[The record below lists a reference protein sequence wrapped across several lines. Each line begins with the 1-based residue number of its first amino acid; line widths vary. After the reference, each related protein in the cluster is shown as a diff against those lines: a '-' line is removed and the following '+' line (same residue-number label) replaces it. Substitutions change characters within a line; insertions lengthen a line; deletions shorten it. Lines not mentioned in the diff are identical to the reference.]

1 MYPVPVTGSAAT
13 FSDPSE
19 SDGDGK
25 GCVVQSDV
33 SSVGLRQVEAS
44 TVTISPTTVGGG
56 LSTCDDIGK
65 ASTSRSGIAAV
76 SSPAIIADQDVSDL
90 LGVKLHPDSAQIIS
104 DLLLRAVEL
113 AGVPYKGRLSEQLPS
128 NVRDKLTTTGR
139 IIWCNTYKVLCRATF
154 VRRCFFKYYGEHM
167 PGFIHSLPNIKVLS
181 DSPGGGVETLTGDRL
196 LSFLSR
202 LDSAIRSRAE
212 RIFIS
217 IWDEVF
223 CGISGALEGE
233 SLDAI
238 SCEDFTVVLDIAGI
252 PLIASSSTSHLK
264 ARYSKTK
271 TNSKDVD
278 KCKASGDGSSSAPTT
293 EGRYASGSGVPAHV
307 STHSDTGI
315 VCATVGEVSPI
326 LYVDL
331 LGFKL
336 HPDSDELISRLFHD
350 VCESARMSYSC
361 SMDNYLLTA
370 MNSGLSRVGL
380 AIWCRMYRELHL
392 SSFIARC
399 LCIYHYKYRPDF
411 IRALPYIRVLSSS
424 SDCKPV
430 PLSGGSLL
438 VFLSKIDCAVTVRV
452 KYIFKSR
459 WDKVA
464 RDVFAELED
473 GSLSGIRCEDVINVL
488 DVAGVPVVAL
498 SDSKRRK
505 VKEKL
510 SKEALSDL
518 KIRISTTDEGKISE
532 SGNKTADKGTTS
544 GGVTADPMSSSS
556 SLQLQSELPSQPEP
570 DSLPEGTVSSLPI
583 VTESIPQTRV
593 IRVISKSKTP
603 GSDVVVVSPGGTV
616 SSLPPIA
623 GSVPQIRVIRVI
635 SKSKSSGSGDKAAG
649 EGIVS
654 GSGIVAV
661 SPDNAGSSSP
671 VVAETAPQVRIIRV
685 ISKSK
690 ASGSGINITN
700 AAASGGGGV
709 VLSPDGTKSSLPP
722 ITGSVPQTRVIRS
735 ISKNETSGSGS
746 SGKATS
752 DDIVSGSGI
761 VAASPDNAE
770 SSLPIVTETVPQV
783 RVVRVICKR
792 KTLGSGI
799 NVTSDAVSS
808 GGGVVVVS
816 PDGTKSS
823 LPSITGSVPQT
834 RAISESKI
842 SGSGSEATGEGT
854 TLGGGIVVAS
864 PDGAGSSLP
873 PVTET
878 VIQRCV
884 ISESNISGDSS
895 KCAEGTESGSS
906 AIDLTS
912 RLVVSLPRLKFQHEL
927 SSQPESSLSP
937 VDTVPQRCVI
947 SESKISGDSSKCAE
961 GTESGSSAID
971 LTRRLVVSLPRL
983 KFQHELSSQPESSL
997 SPVDTVPR
1005 RRLIS
1010 EGNISGGSS
1019 KCAEGTESVSSTAA
1033 LTNSPVISSTQ
1044 LRSEL
1049 SSQSE
1054 TQLRSLLLLE
1064 GKYDRLSPRFVKSLS
1079 YRDRSANLYDIA
1091 STSDGPPSN
1100 YSDFGALVGELSPAP
1115 SSPPSISFAPLS
1127 PSASE
1132 PEPQSQYEM
1141 QLGSLSGERFSR
1153 ISADGSV
1160 STLESDASD
1169 LRVLEDGSSSS
1180 ESGSA
1185 SSSESGSAS

>member
-1 MYPVPVTGSAAT
+1 
-13 FSDPSE
+13 
-19 SDGDGK
+19 
-25 GCVVQSDV
+25 
-33 SSVGLRQVEAS
+33 
-44 TVTISPTTVGGG
+44 
-56 LSTCDDIGK
+56 
-65 ASTSRSGIAAV
+65 
-76 SSPAIIADQDVSDL
+76 
-90 LGVKLHPDSAQIIS
+90 
-104 DLLLRAVEL
+104 
-113 AGVPYKGRLSEQLPS
+113 
-128 NVRDKLTTTGR
+128 
-139 IIWCNTYKVLCRATF
+139 
-154 VRRCFFKYYGEHM
+154 
-167 PGFIHSLPNIKVLS
+167 
-181 DSPGGGVETLTGDRL
+181 
-196 LSFLSR
+196 
-202 LDSAIRSRAE
+202 
-212 RIFIS
+212 
-217 IWDEVF
+217 
-223 CGISGALEGE
+223 
-233 SLDAI
+233 
-238 SCEDFTVVLDIAGI
+238 
-252 PLIASSSTSHLK
+252 
-264 ARYSKTK
+264 
-271 TNSKDVD
+271 
-278 KCKASGDGSSSAPTT
+278 SAPTT

-438 VFLSKIDCAVTVRV
+438 GFLSKIDCAVTVRV

-635 SKSKSSGSGDKAAG
+635 SKSKTPGSDVVVVSPGGTVSSLPPIAGSVPQIRVIRVISKSKASGSGDKAAG

-884 ISESNISGDSS
+884 ISES
-895 KCAEGTESGSS
+895 
-906 AIDLTS
+906 
-912 RLVVSLPRLKFQHEL
+912 
-927 SSQPESSLSP
+927 
-937 VDTVPQRCVI
+937 
-947 SESKISGDSSKCAE
+947 KISGDSSKCA
-961 GTESGSSAID
+961 
-971 LTRRLVVSLPRL
+971 
-983 KFQHELSSQPESSL
+983 
-997 SPVDTVPR
+997 
-1005 RRLIS
+1005 
-1010 EGNISGGSS
+1010 
-1019 KCAEGTESVSSTAA
+1019 
-1033 LTNSPVISSTQ
+1033 
-1044 LRSEL
+1044 
-1049 SSQSE
+1049 
-1054 TQLRSLLLLE
+1054 
-1064 GKYDRLSPRFVKSLS
+1064 
-1079 YRDRSANLYDIA
+1079 
-1091 STSDGPPSN
+1091 
-1100 YSDFGALVGELSPAP
+1100 
-1115 SSPPSISFAPLS
+1115 
-1127 PSASE
+1127 
-1132 PEPQSQYEM
+1132 
-1141 QLGSLSGERFSR
+1141 
-1153 ISADGSV
+1153 
-1160 STLESDASD
+1160 
-1169 LRVLEDGSSSS
+1169 
-1180 ESGSA
+1180 
-1185 SSSESGSAS
+1185 

>member
-1 MYPVPVTGSAAT
+1 M
-13 FSDPSE
+13 
-19 SDGDGK
+19 
-25 GCVVQSDV
+25 
-33 SSVGLRQVEAS
+33 
-44 TVTISPTTVGGG
+44 
-56 LSTCDDIGK
+56 
-65 ASTSRSGIAAV
+65 
-76 SSPAIIADQDVSDL
+76 
-90 LGVKLHPDSAQIIS
+90 
-104 DLLLRAVEL
+104 
-113 AGVPYKGRLSEQLPS
+113 
-128 NVRDKLTTTGR
+128 
-139 IIWCNTYKVLCRATF
+139 
-154 VRRCFFKYYGEHM
+154 
-167 PGFIHSLPNIKVLS
+167 
-181 DSPGGGVETLTGDRL
+181 
-196 LSFLSR
+196 
-202 LDSAIRSRAE
+202 
-212 RIFIS
+212 
-217 IWDEVF
+217 
-223 CGISGALEGE
+223 
-233 SLDAI
+233 
-238 SCEDFTVVLDIAGI
+238 
-252 PLIASSSTSHLK
+252 
-264 ARYSKTK
+264 
-271 TNSKDVD
+271 
-278 KCKASGDGSSSAPTT
+278 
-293 EGRYASGSGVPAHV
+293 
-307 STHSDTGI
+307 
-315 VCATVGEVSPI
+315 
-326 LYVDL
+326 
-331 LGFKL
+331 
-336 HPDSDELISRLFHD
+336 
-350 VCESARMSYSC
+350 
-361 SMDNYLLTA
+361 
-370 MNSGLSRVGL
+370 
-380 AIWCRMYRELHL
+380 
-392 SSFIARC
+392 
-399 LCIYHYKYRPDF
+399 
-411 IRALPYIRVLSSS
+411 
-424 SDCKPV
+424 
-430 PLSGGSLL
+430 
-438 VFLSKIDCAVTVRV
+438 
-452 KYIFKSR
+452 
-459 WDKVA
+459 
-464 RDVFAELED
+464 
-473 GSLSGIRCEDVINVL
+473 
-488 DVAGVPVVAL
+488 
-498 SDSKRRK
+498 
-505 VKEKL
+505 
-510 SKEALSDL
+510 
-518 KIRISTTDEGKISE
+518 
-532 SGNKTADKGTTS
+532 
-544 GGVTADPMSSSS
+544 
-556 SLQLQSELPSQPEP
+556 
-570 DSLPEGTVSSLPI
+570 
-583 VTESIPQTRV
+583 
-593 IRVISKSKTP
+593 
-603 GSDVVVVSPGGTV
+603 
-616 SSLPPIA
+616 
-623 GSVPQIRVIRVI
+623 I

-937 VDTVPQRCVI
+937 VDTVP
-947 SESKISGDSSKCAE
+947 
-961 GTESGSSAID
+961 
-971 LTRRLVVSLPRL
+971 
-983 KFQHELSSQPESSL
+983 
-997 SPVDTVPR
+997 R

-1185 SSSESGSAS
+1185 SSSESGSASGLYEDFHSAFVTQLVMEYLEASTSGSVVAVSSSPSVSAPAPAPASELLVASDISPSLSPLAESLAMPTVSDQSGSVSVTDIISTSIALPSVESSLSVAVPTLSVGSFLSISDDVLVPTAEGVASALMGAGDDSLSPPSSPSILPLSSSLSSSSSSLSLCASGLDADVSSSSTESSVLGR